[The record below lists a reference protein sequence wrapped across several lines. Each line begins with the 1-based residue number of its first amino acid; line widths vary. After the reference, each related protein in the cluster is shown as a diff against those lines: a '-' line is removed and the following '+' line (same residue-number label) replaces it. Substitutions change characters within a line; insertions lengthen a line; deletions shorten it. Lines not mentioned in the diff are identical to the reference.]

1 MTTLAQVL
9 QEHDIAASESQV
21 VAEFSALLGR
31 KITRTGTAL
40 TVGEERF
47 LLEHG
52 GVADASANQ
61 LQDLESRSSARVL
74 AEAADALSRTQVAEL
89 LGTDVTRVSHRTRD
103 GSLYSYAGA
112 SRRRRYPA
120 WQFVNAAVLPHL
132 GAIVDALPAGIHP
145 VTVRSFFTTADDA
158 LTLAGV
164 PVSPARWLASGGTP
178 EPVAELASTV
188 GEQV

>member
-9 QEHDIAASESQV
+9 QDHDIVASESQV
-21 VAEFSALLGR
+21 VAEFSALLGP
-31 KITRTGTAL
+31 KIARPGTAL
-40 TVGEERF
+40 SVGEQQF

-52 GVADASANQ
+52 GVDAASTKQ
-61 LQDLESRSSARVL
+61 LQELESRSSARTL
-74 AEAADALSRTQVAEL
+74 AEATDALSRTQVAEL
-89 LGTDVTRVSHRTRD
+89 LDTDVTRVSHRTRE

-120 WQFVNAAVLPHL
+120 WQFVDGAALPHL
-132 GAIVDALPAGIHP
+132 GAIMAALPADVHP

-158 LTLAGV
+158 LILDGAPT
-164 PVSPARWLASGGTP
+164 SPARWLASGGAP
-178 EPVAELASTV
+178 EPVAALASTV